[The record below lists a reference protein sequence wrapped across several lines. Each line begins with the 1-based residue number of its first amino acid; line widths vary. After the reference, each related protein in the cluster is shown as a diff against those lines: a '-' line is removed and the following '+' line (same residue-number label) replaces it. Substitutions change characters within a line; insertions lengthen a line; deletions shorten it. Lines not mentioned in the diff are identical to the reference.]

1 MGDFSL
7 QDTIGLALGSWAA
20 IEKSKVDARLA
31 QSREQIY
38 AYEQAM
44 KSSAVNAAG
53 NQADS
58 SKWVGLAVLAGLG
71 LAVYLV
77 VR

>member
-1 MGDFSL
+1 MAEFSL

-20 IEKSKVDARLA
+20 VEKAKQEARLA
-31 QSREQIY
+31 ASREQIY

-44 KSSAVNAAG
+44 KSSA
-53 NQADS
+53 QADAPKTDT
-58 SKWVGLAVLAGLG
+58 SKWIGLAVVAGLG